1 MTGEK
6 YDMQRSRLRD
16 NRGFTLIE
24 IMVVVVILG
33 ILAAIVV
40 PRLLSRPDE
49 AKVTKAKV
57 DMKSIEEALGLF
69 KLDNGFYPDTD
80 QGLKALVN
88 KPTTGRIP
96 AKYSV
101 DGYLKKTPVDPWG
114 SNYIYLS
121 PGLHDHNFDLI
132 SYGADGEPG
141 EAQDRD
147 GRERSPALRPHP
159 PARHGEFCR

>member
-57 DMKSIEEALGLF
+57 DMKSIEESLGLF

-80 QGLKALVN
+80 QGLKALVD

-141 EAQDRD
+141 
-147 GRERSPALRPHP
+147 
-159 PARHGEFCR
+159 GEGFDADINSWELD